1 MGKYLTG
8 QEAIDLIR
16 REAWTGRKPGLSRTR
31 ELLRRMGD
39 PHRALK
45 FVHITGTNG
54 KGSTAAMVASIL
66 AAAGYRTGLYTSPHL
81 WRFHERFQVNGVPIP
96 DADLGRIAQKTLEA
110 GRGMADPATEFELMT
125 AVGMTWFLEEHCDIV
140 VLEVG
145 LGGRLDSTN
154 VIDAPEAAVI
164 THIGLEHTKELG
176 NTLEL
181 IAREKSGIIKPGCDV
196 VLYCQTREVED
207 VVETACR
214 EAGASLTKTSPE
226 ALEPASSSLIV
237 GAGVPDGSSPGEGQ
251 RFFYKGKGPYSIR
264 LLGEYQLAN
273 AATALETAWVLQ
285 KRGWRISDEAIRA
298 GLSAAEWPGR
308 MELARRGPDV
318 ILDGAHN
325 PQCMEALSGSLA
337 RLYPERK
344 VWFLSGVLA
353 DKDYPAMFARL
364 LPLAE
369 GFITITPDSPRALEA
384 AALADYLR
392 GRGAWAEAKASV
404 REGLEEVL
412 RLAGPAGVV
421 CICGSL
427 YMIGEARHCLGL
439 C

>member
-1 MGKYLTG
+1 MGKDLTG
-8 QEAIDLIR
+8 QEAVELIR

-39 PHRALK
+39 PHKALK

-54 KGSTAAMVASIL
+54 KGSTAAMTASIL
-66 AAAGYRTGLYTSPHL
+66 TAAGYRTGLYTSPHL

-125 AVGMTWFLEEHCDIV
+125 AVGMTWFLEERCDIV

-164 THIGLEHTKELG
+164 THIGLEHTRELG

-181 IAREKSGIIKPGCDV
+181 IAREKAGIIKPGCDV
-196 VLYCQTREVED
+196 VLYRQKREVEA
-207 VVETACR
+207 VVENSCR
-214 EAGASLTKTSPE
+214 EAGAPLTKTSPG
-226 ALEPASSSLIV
+226 ALEPVSSGL
-237 GAGVPDGSSPGEGQ
+237 EGQ
-251 RFFYKGKGPYSIR
+251 NFFYKGKGPYTLR
-264 LLGEYQLAN
+264 LLGEYQLPN
-273 AATALETAWVLQ
+273 AVTALETAEALRR
-285 KRGWRISDEAIRA
+285 RGWRISDGAIKE
-298 GLSAAEWPGR
+298 GLFAAEWPGR
-308 MELARRGPDV
+308 MELVRRGPDV

-337 RLYPERK
+337 KLYPERK

-353 DKDYPAMFARL
+353 DKDYPSMFARL

-369 GFITITPDSPRALEA
+369 GFITVTPDSPRALEA
-384 AALADYLR
+384 PALADYLR
-392 GRGAWAEAKASV
+392 GRGTRAEAKGSV
-404 REGLEEVL
+404 REGLEEAL
-412 RLAGPAGVV
+412 RLAGPEGVV
-421 CICGSL
+421 CVCGSL